1 LTKLKR
7 KGKGEAYIIAGGD
20 VHDMSTYRMTRLAMS
35 NSKLRDELDKSREMG
50 NRLTESVRK
59 LSEDLSATQRELNE
73 REKSLKDTFLV

>member
-1 LTKLKR
+1 
-7 KGKGEAYIIAGGD
+7 
-20 VHDMSTYRMTRLAMS
+20 MTRLAMS

-73 REKSLKDTFLV
+73 REKSLKDNFLVCNCSSLCNLCIFLLE

>member
-1 LTKLKR
+1 
-7 KGKGEAYIIAGGD
+7 
-20 VHDMSTYRMTRLAMS
+20 MTRLAMS

-73 REKSLKDTFLV
+73 KEKSLKDNFLV